1 MDVEQQQ
8 QPQRKR
14 TDEGEE
20 TRLIDDQRTQCE
32 RYRPQHFEIDTE
44 LTWQLIYV
52 INGGQGLVYRH
63 QELGRPLV
71 IRYFAQAQPP
81 VWTVCFQSPHDTIT
95 ADDFAEARAID
106 ITARVRQIGEAYI
119 ALGPLRSLDECDA
132 VEADF
137 LAKLDMTVVDA
148 PPPPPEEER
157 RIVTAKRGQRRGD
170 ADSA

>member
-1 MDVEQQQ
+1 MDVEPE
-8 QPQRKR
+8 PQRKR

-20 TRLIDDQRTQCE
+20 TRLVDDQRAQCA
-32 RYRPQHFEIDTE
+32 RYRPQYFEIDTE

-71 IRYFAQAQPP
+71 IRHFADAQPP
-81 VWTVCFQSPHDTIT
+81 VWKVCFQSPHDTIT

-106 ITARVRQIGEAYI
+106 ITARVRQIDEAYS
-119 ALGPLRSLDECDA
+119 ALGPLQSLDECDT

-148 PPPPPEEER
+148 PPPPGEER
-157 RIVTAKRGQRRGD
+157 RIVTTKRGQRRGD